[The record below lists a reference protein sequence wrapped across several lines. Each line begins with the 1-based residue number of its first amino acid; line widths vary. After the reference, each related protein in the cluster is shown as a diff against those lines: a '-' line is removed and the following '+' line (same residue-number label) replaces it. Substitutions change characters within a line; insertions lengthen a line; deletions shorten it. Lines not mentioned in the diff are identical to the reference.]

1 VIEFCLRVVVDVR
14 ALALFGCFGAAT
26 AILAGRL
33 GGGGFEDFN
42 TLQEVLEESDRPNE
56 DFEFEFFLL
65 LLFLSLRLLLLFI
78 GAFPVFGVFI
88 ILVLVLMD
96 NLCILGFRLS
106 VVWWDKLFQRR
117 ESIVDLGSSS
127 LLNDRV
133 VQPPLGFTCTP
144 R

>member
-1 VIEFCLRVVVDVR
+1 MIEFCLRVVVDVR

-65 LLFLSLRLLLLFI
+65 LLFLSLRLWLLFI

-88 ILVLVLMD
+88 ILILVLMD
-96 NLCILGFRLS
+96 NLCFLGFRLS
-106 VVWWDKLFQRR
+106 VVWRNKLFQCR
-117 ESIVDLGSSS
+117 ESIVDLGPSS

-133 VQPPLGFTCTP
+133 VQAPLGFTCTP

>member
-96 NLCILGFRLS
+96 NLCLLGFRLS